1 MRKVSRSRT
10 GVVCLLTLALA
21 VGLAACGGSSSS
33 SSSSSSGS
41 STGGG
46 GEENVAASGGEQAA
60 AEAAIE
66 PYVGHPSPFP
76 VTEPLK
82 ELPPKGATFAY
93 VSPGAPYSELIGEIA
108 KQGVEKLGAKFEL
121 IKAGL
126 AANTVSSA
134 FDTVVAKHPDAVII
148 SAIEPELYSGQLKQ
162 LLAEGIP
169 VVVSGVAKA
178 EEYGVKSP
186 LFGSKPKEFYGK
198 LQADY
203 VAAEYGPEANVAFYE
218 VPEYGFTESNVAGFK
233 KELEAT
239 CPGCSVRFT
248 PIGAATLGNTAPTAV
263 VSDLQANPDTDVAV
277 LETGEIETG
286 LSAALSAAGIEPEIL
301 TGAPGPSNYQS
312 VKEGKAT
319 AVLAID
325 TPVLSW
331 TLVDMAAR
339 ELAGQELTGAE
350 AEGMGDVQFLTKKDI
365 TFDTEKGWT
374 GYPNYAQQFEKLWGV
389 GGSGAG

>member
-1 MRKVSRSRT
+1 MKEVSWSRI
-10 GVVCLLTLALA
+10 GIACLLTLAVA
-21 VGLAACGGSSSS
+21 IGLAACGGGGSST
-33 SSSSSSGS
+33 GS

-46 GEENVAASGGEQAA
+46 SQEDVASGGGQAA
-60 AEAAIE
+60 AMAAIK

-76 VTEPLK
+76 VTEDLK
-82 ELPPKGATFAY
+82 ELPPKGSTFAY

-162 LLAEGIP
+162 LLTEEIP
-169 VVVSGVAKA
+169 VVVSGVTKA
-178 EEYGVKSP
+178 EEYGVESP

-198 LQADY
+198 LEADY
-203 VAAEYGPEANVAFYE
+203 VAAEYGPEANVVFYE
-218 VPEYGFTESNVAGFK
+218 VPEYGFTESNVTGFK

-263 VSDLQANPDTDVAV
+263 VSDLQANPDTEVAV

-286 LSAALSAAGIEPEIL
+286 LSTALASAGIEPDIL

-312 VKEGKAT
+312 VKEGKAS

-339 ELAGQELTGAE
+339 ELAGQELKGAE
-350 AEGMGDVQFLTKKDI
+350 AEGLGDVQFLTQKDI

-374 GYPNYAQQFEKLWGV
+374 GYPDYAGMFEALWGV
-389 GGSGAG
+389 GG